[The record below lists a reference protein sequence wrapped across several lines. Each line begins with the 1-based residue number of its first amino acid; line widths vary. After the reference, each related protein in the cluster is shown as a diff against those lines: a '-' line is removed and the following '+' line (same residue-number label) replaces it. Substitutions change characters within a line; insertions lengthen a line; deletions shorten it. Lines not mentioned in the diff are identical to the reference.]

1 MLLLLP
7 SRQLELAETEQRLSR
22 FHCLGSVSGLWP
34 LCWLLR
40 GSRPSDE
47 AAPGLSPGQ
56 DKILIQERERARWR
70 VASSEWPG
78 QDR

>member
-7 SRQLELAETEQRLSR
+7 SRQLAETEQRLSR

-56 DKILIQERERARWR
+56 DKILIQEREREPGR
-70 VASSEWPG
+70 VVSSEWPG